1 MCERAN
7 PRNSSPSFL
16 FMENSRKRK
25 TIPEELSAD
34 ILYESDRICCVCH
47 QPGLAV
53 QIHHIDGDH
62 SNNAPHNLAVLCL
75 EDHARVSSK
84 STMGKGISPTLLT
97 KYRNEWCQVVRS
109 RREALVAKPTIVA
122 GSPDAYIEALACHEV
137 RKISFHMDSQNWSSV
152 EKCLDEIAPYPAS
165 WHYGDQ
171 LRSEVLDILYSLA
184 CSTRHEMPESVASQ
198 IESIASAALPIAS
211 LVAPAHKLPS
221 EEQIHIFQSA
231 LSIGFSLAHDA
242 VKYLK
247 NHKVMFAGTHLLRK
261 VLRYS
266 HLNKLEELKKETLGR
281 FEHLL
286 EVAGYA
292 NDEYAKEWII
302 FDRDDALALD
312 GDPLPKMPGSRIK

>member
-1 MCERAN
+1 MKN
-7 PRNSSPSFL
+7 DK
-16 FMENSRKRK
+16 KRK
-25 TIPEELSAD
+25 TIPEGVSTD
-34 ILYESDRICCVCH
+34 VLYESDRICCVCH

-53 QIHHIDGDH
+53 QVHHIDGDH

-84 STMGKGISPTLLT
+84 STMGKGISPALLT
-97 KYRNEWCQVVRS
+97 KYRDEWCQVVRS
-109 RREALVAKPTIVA
+109 RRDALVAKPTVVA

-137 RKISFHMDSQNWSSV
+137 RKISFRMDSHNWASV

-171 LRSEVLDILYSLA
+171 LRNEVLDILYSLA
-184 CSTRHEMPESVASQ
+184 CSTRHKMPESVANQ
-198 IESIASAALPIAS
+198 IESIASTALPIAS
-211 LVAPAHKLPS
+211 LVAPAQKLPT
-221 EEQIHIFQSA
+221 EEQIRIFQSA

-247 NHKVMFAGTHLLRK
+247 NHEVMFAGTHLLRT

-266 HLNKLEELKKETLGR
+266 HLNKLEELKQETLGR

-286 EVAGYA
+286 EVAGHA
-292 NDEYAKEWII
+292 KDEHAKEWII

-312 GDPLPKMPGSRIK
+312 GDPLPKMPGRR